1 MSINSLNPK
10 LKWVNKILCVGKEKK
25 SNKLSVEQRQIE
37 HDNVFLLYMV
47 NFLKLCCHLNLQI
60 SVIKLKI
67 KLHVM
72 HKITGKN
79 DGSETI
85 AHPRCELSHPLILLQ
100 RDQK

>member
-1 MSINSLNPK
+1 M
-10 LKWVNKILCVGKEKK
+10 GKQDLMCRKGKK

-47 NFLKLCCHLNLQI
+47 NFLTLCCHLNLQI
-60 SVIKLKI
+60 SVVKLKI

-72 HKITGKN
+72 HKITEKN

-85 AHPRCELSHPLILLQ
+85 VHPRCELSHPLILLQ
-100 RDQK
+100 RDQKIISHDQR